1 MHAQSSNAASSRN
14 HYEATCVEW
23 RESRVHTVRL
33 AMDGMTP
40 ETLARFDGENGGEI
54 YISFDGKVGGAG
66 LGVDLET
73 YQTDHVKNPGGSLSS
88 GKWTWRSRSMPM
100 IFFLGDWG
108 DSLAGNV

>member
-1 MHAQSSNAASSRN
+1 
-14 HYEATCVEW
+14 
-23 RESRVHTVRL
+23 
-33 AMDGMTP
+33 MDGMTP

-88 GKWTWRSRSMPM
+88 GK
-100 IFFLGDWG
+100 
-108 DSLAGNV
+108 